1 MRDDVLKLSRH
12 PFYPVW
18 NAMIARCNNPNN
30 KAYKNYGAIG
40 ITVCEEWMPPK
51 EKGFL
56 TFLRDM
62 VDPHLLVA
70 GDYFSDYFFTGKSLD
85 RRFGPAGY
93 NPENCRWVS
102 NEVQTLNR
110 RSAVAGRLLPQ
121 GVQWRPAKNRF
132 VAYYTEGKKSRT
144 LGSFTTLLDAVAARK
159 VYELRRYA
167 ELGVECPQ

>member
-1 MRDDVLKLSRH
+1 MRDNVLKLSRH
-12 PFYPVW
+12 PFYPTW
-18 NAMIARCNNPNN
+18 NAMIARCTKPHHPQWD
-30 KAYKNYGAIG
+30 NYGAIG

-93 NPENCRWVS
+93 NPENCRWVCMRTQ
-102 NEVQTLNR
+102 NINR
-110 RSAVAGRLLPQ
+110 RSAVATRVLPQ
-121 GVQWRPAKNRF
+121 GVCWRKAKNKF
-132 VAYYTEGKKSRT
+132 QAYCSIDSKYKS
-144 LGSFTTLLDAVAARK
+144 LGYHRHLFDAVCARRSWE
-159 VYELRRYA
+159 VA
-167 ELGVECPQ
+167 EYKRLGVD